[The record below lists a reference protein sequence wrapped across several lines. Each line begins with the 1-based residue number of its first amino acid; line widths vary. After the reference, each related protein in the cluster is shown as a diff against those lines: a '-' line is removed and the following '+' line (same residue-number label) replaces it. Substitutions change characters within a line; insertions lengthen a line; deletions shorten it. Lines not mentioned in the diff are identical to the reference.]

1 MQDRARCHRGLPAAP
16 LALPQPPARQLEGL
30 GHPTVP
36 AAKAVGPPAR
46 RQVLST
52 RVVIPALGL
61 DLLQR
66 LGEIWQEIGREA
78 CRGRE
83 CQYGW
88 TLWDTV
94 SIKKKKIIIT

>member
-1 MQDRARCHRGLPAAP
+1 MRISDWSSDVCSSDLARCHRVLPAAP

-52 RVVIPALGL
+52 RVVIPELGL
-61 DLLQR
+61 ELLQR
-66 LGEIWQEIGREA
+66 LGEIWPA
-78 CRGRE
+78 HPT
-83 CQYGW
+83 
-88 TLWDTV
+88 TLSMGDRKSTRLN
-94 SIKKKKIIIT
+94 SSH